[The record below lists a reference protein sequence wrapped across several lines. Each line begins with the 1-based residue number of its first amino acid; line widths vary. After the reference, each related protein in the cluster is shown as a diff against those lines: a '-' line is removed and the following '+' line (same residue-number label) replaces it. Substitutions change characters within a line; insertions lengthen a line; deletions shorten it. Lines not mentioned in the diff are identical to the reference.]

1 MEDGILIPEID
12 LTENEGVAQ
21 EEVNVKPPKL
31 VEFHKVDL
39 STGERLDVVLID
51 VNNEVIPEDC
61 KEGWGNLTLFDPI
74 FDFTINGWVDNKPE
88 EEILAHYRELK
99 DWELNKACEQS
110 ILAGFTHTID
120 GVEYQFSYDM
130 QAQTNFGDSRALL
143 NDGVISQVPWTV
155 KQDGK
160 YTRISITKEIM
171 DALTL
176 TILMHKT
183 NYISRYR
190 DELLPRVTNAK
201 TVAEI
206 KAVTWE

>member
-21 EEVNVKPPKL
+21 EEENVKPPKL

-143 NDGVISQVPWTV
+143 NDGVIAQVPWTV

-183 NYISRYR
+183 DKISRYR